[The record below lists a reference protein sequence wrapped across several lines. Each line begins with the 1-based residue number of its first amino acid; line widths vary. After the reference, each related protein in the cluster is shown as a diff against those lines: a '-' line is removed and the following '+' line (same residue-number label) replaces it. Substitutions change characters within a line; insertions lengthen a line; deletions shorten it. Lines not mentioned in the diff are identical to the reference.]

1 MEILFMVFMVFV
13 SVMCLFS
20 ALVVLRDIV
29 KEIAESKRQTKA
41 QTVQKPVEPVC
52 FNESCVV
59 SEPPKPVV
67 EEVKEET
74 VESEVAVTIVEE
86 KEGNISF
93 SANNKQTLDEKYASL
108 SQKDKN
114 RYNEIVEYAK
124 KVEGN
129 HCFKNDRYEE
139 YKVGKNRLVRML
151 IKRGIIVCEF
161 ILQNSEFK
169 NYVNENR
176 ISVKQS
182 ATSLKIVDS
191 ASVSVAKNSIDIAVS
206 AINEEKE
213 YKKQLAREK
222 RRAKNK
228 NKA

>member
-20 ALVVLRDIV
+20 VLVVLRDIV
-29 KEIAESKRQTKA
+29 REITESKRQAKA
-41 QTVQKPVEPVC
+41 QTVQVVEKPQETPCVLP
-52 FNESCVV
+52 ES
-59 SEPPKPVV
+59 SKPVV
-67 EEVKEET
+67 EKVKEESI
-74 VESEVAVTIVEE
+74 ESEVAVTSVEE

-93 SANNKQTLDEKYASL
+93 SANKKQTLEEKYASL

-129 HCFKNDRYEE
+129 RCFKNDRYEE

-151 IKRGIIVCEF
+151 IKRGVIICEF
-161 ILQNSEFK
+161 ILQNSDFK
-169 NYVNENR
+169 NYVNENK

-182 ATSLKIVDS
+182 ATSLKILDS
-191 ASVSVAKNSIDIAVS
+191 ASVAVAKNSIDIAVN

-222 RRAKNK
+222 RRARNQ

>member
-29 KEIAESKRQTKA
+29 KEIAESKRQAKA
-41 QTVQKPVEPVC
+41 QTVQVVEK
-52 FNESCVV
+52 CVETPFV
-59 SEPPKPVV
+59 LPEPPKPVV

-74 VESEVAVTIVEE
+74 ALEEVAVTSVEE

-108 SQKDKN
+108 SQKDKS

-129 HCFKNDRYEE
+129 RCFKNDRYEE

-151 IKRGIIVCEF
+151 IKRGVIICEF
-161 ILQNSEFK
+161 ILQNSDFK
-169 NYVNENR
+169 NYVNENK

-182 ATSLKIVDS
+182 ATSLKILDS
-191 ASVSVAKNSIDIAVS
+191 ASVAVAKNSIDIAVN

-222 RRAKNK
+222 RRAKNQ

>member
-29 KEIAESKRQTKA
+29 KEIAESKRQAKA
-41 QTVQKPVEPVC
+41 QTVQVVEK
-52 FNESCVV
+52 CVETPCV
-59 SEPPKPVV
+59 LPETPKPVV

-74 VESEVAVTIVEE
+74 ALEEVAVTSVEE

-108 SQKDKN
+108 SQKDKS

-129 HCFKNDRYEE
+129 RCFKNDRYEE

-151 IKRGIIVCEF
+151 IKRGVIICEF
-161 ILQNSEFK
+161 ILQNSDFK
-169 NYVNENR
+169 NYVNENK

-182 ATSLKIVDS
+182 ATSLKILDS
-191 ASVSVAKNSIDIAVS
+191 ASVAVAKNSIDIAVN

-222 RRAKNK
+222 RRAKNQ

>member
-29 KEIAESKRQTKA
+29 KEIAESKRQAKA
-41 QTVQKPVEPVC
+41 QTVQIVEKPQEAP
-52 FNESCVV
+52 CVV
-59 SEPPKPVV
+59 VEAPKPVV

-74 VESEVAVTIVEE
+74 VLEEVAVASVED

-93 SANNKQTLDEKYASL
+93 SASNKQTLDEKYASL

-129 HCFKNDRYEE
+129 RCFKNDRYEE

-151 IKRGIIVCEF
+151 IKRGVIICEF
-161 ILQNSEFK
+161 ILQNSDFR
-169 NYVNENR
+169 NYVNENK

-182 ATSLKIVDS
+182 ATSLKIIDS
-191 ASVSVAKNSIDIAVS
+191 ASVAVAKNSIDIAVN

-222 RRAKNK
+222 RRAKNQ